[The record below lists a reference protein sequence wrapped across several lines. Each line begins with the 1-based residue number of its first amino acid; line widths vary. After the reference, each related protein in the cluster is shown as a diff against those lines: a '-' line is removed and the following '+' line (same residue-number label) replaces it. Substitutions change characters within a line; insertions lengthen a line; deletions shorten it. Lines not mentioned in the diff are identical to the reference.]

1 MSVYCVFDDG
11 VEKHDTWVKETP
23 QIGDFVDLTVDTKKL
38 AGVVVAR
45 VWECYNGAW
54 TCKIRLMKISL

>member
-1 MSVYCVFDDG
+1 MSTYTVFDDG
-11 VEKHDTWVKETP
+11 VEKYDTWCKETP
-23 QIGDFVDLTVDTKKL
+23 QMGDYVDLDAGGKKL

-54 TCKIRLMKISL
+54 TCKIRLMKIP